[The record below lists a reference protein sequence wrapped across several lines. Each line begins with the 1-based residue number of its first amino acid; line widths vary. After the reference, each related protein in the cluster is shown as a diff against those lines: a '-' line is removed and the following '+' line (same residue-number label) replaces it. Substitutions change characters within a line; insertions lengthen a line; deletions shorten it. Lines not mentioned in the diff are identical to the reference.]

1 MDKRTVLYQKH
12 VELGGKIVSFAGW
25 ELPVSYKN
33 GILHEHAVVREKA
46 GLFDVSHMGEIM
58 ITGENATEALQ
69 KLVSNRVADMQCG
82 QCRYALLPYADG
94 GIVDDLLIYKFSDNK
109 YLLVVN
115 ASNADKDFAH
125 ITENLS
131 VGAKA
136 ENISDKVSQVALQGP
151 LAEKIMAKVCDS
163 SLLPVKN
170 YRFVPEITVAGKK
183 CLVSTTGYTGEK
195 GYEIYAANADIVE
208 IYDSLMAAGEE
219 FGLEPI
225 GLGARDTLRFESCMP
240 LYGHELSKDYK
251 LNEVGLDF
259 AIKHGL
265 GYLGEM
271 PENAVPEYTRA
282 GIKLIDK
289 GVAREHVDLFDEA
302 GDKIGITTSG
312 GVCPTL
318 GGSYAMVRILKKYE
332 NLDCVFVKVRDKLLK
347 AEFVQM
353 PFYKR
358 TDK

>member
-1 MDKRTVLYQKH
+1 MDKRTALYEKH

-25 ELPVSYKN
+25 ELPVSYSN
-33 GILHEHAVVREKA
+33 GILHEHATVREKA

-58 ITGENATEALQ
+58 IEGKNATTALQ

-94 GIVDDLLIYKFSDNK
+94 GIVDDLLIYKFNDEK
-109 YLLVVN
+109 YMLVVN

-125 ITENLS
+125 IKENIDSS
-131 VGAKA
+131 VSA
-136 ENISDKVSQVALQGP
+136 ENVSDKVSQVALQGP
-151 LAEKIMAKVCDS
+151 LAEKIMAKVCDTS
-163 SLLPVKN
+163 FLPVKN
-170 YRFVPEITVAGKK
+170 YRFVPEIEVCGKK

-195 GYEIYAANADIVE
+195 GYEIYTENKNIVE
-208 IYDSLMAAGEE
+208 IYEKLLEAGRE

-240 LYGHELSKDYK
+240 LYGHELSAEYK
-251 LNEVGLDF
+251 LNEVALDF

-265 GYLGEM
+265 NYLGEM
-271 PENAVPEYTRA
+271 PENAIPQYIRA
-282 GIKLIDK
+282 GIKLVDK
-289 GVAREHVDLFDEA
+289 GVAREHADIFDA
-302 GDKIGITTSG
+302 DGNKIGITTSG
-312 GVCPTL
+312 GVCPTV
-318 GGSYAMVRILKKYE
+318 GGSYCMVRVKNGSE
-332 NLDCVFVKVRDKLLK
+332 NLPEVFVKVRDKLLK
-347 AEFVQM
+347 AVYVPM

>member
-1 MDKRTVLYQKH
+1 MDKRTALYQKH
-12 VELGGKIVSFAGW
+12 IDLGGKMVSFAGW
-25 ELPVSYKN
+25 ELPVSYGN
-33 GILHEHAVVREKA
+33 GILHEHAAVREKA

-58 ITGENATEALQ
+58 ITGENATAALQ
-69 KLVSNRVADMQCG
+69 RLVSNGVADMQCG

-94 GIVDDLLIYKFSDNK
+94 GIVDDLLIYKFNGNK

-125 ITENLS
+125 VTENLGS
-131 VGAKA
+131 GAVA
-136 ENISDKVSQVALQGP
+136 ENISGKVSQVALQGP
-151 LAEKIMAKVCDS
+151 LAEKIMAKLVDS
-163 SLLPVKN
+163 SLLPQKN
-170 YRFVPEITVAGKK
+170 YRFVSDIDIDGKK
-183 CLVSTTGYTGEK
+183 CLISSTGYTGEK
-195 GYEIYAANADIVE
+195 GYEIYTENANITL
-208 IYDSLMAAGEE
+208 IYDMIMAAGAE

-251 LNEVGLDF
+251 LNEVALDF

-265 GYLGEM
+265 GYIGEM
-271 PENAVPEYTRA
+271 KEDAEPEYVRM

-289 GVAREHVDLFDEA
+289 GVAREHADIFDEN
-302 GDKIGITTSG
+302 GNKIGFTTSG
-312 GVCPTL
+312 GVCPTV

-332 NLDCVFVKVRDKLLK
+332 NEKYVFVKVRDKLLK
-347 AEFVQM
+347 AEFVPM

-358 TDK
+358 SVK